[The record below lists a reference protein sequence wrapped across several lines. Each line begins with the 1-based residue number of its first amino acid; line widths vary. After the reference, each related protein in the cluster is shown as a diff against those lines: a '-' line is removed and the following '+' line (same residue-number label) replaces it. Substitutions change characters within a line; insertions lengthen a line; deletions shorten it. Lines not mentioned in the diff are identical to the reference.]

1 MTVPTAGFI
10 NSFDPANPTNA
21 DFVDEGDNWLRF
33 LQETLKTN
41 QFPRSEDDS
50 SNGWDIA
57 CTAKCSQ
64 LNALDDLVTTESVE
78 TRLANLES
86 SISALSPIGSIVPW
100 PIQEA
105 SLTQTLSGSLAPG
118 PGTWHWCDGTNL
130 DGSTTYSSLYTLIG
144 NQFGGTDAASMLIP
158 KILGRVIAGRGT
170 GNDLTGYREG
180 VNDNTQG
187 NTGGEQSHLQA
198 SDEMYQ
204 HIHDKGTLRVK
215 TDTVNAQA
223 GAGTASSSVK
233 NPPAGANSRELDG
246 DMANAG
252 GTAESNIVQ
261 PTIILA
267 YYIRVL

>member
-1 MTVPTAGFI
+1 MPLITPGFI
-10 NSFDPANPTNA
+10 NSLDPSSPTNTE
-21 DFVDEGDNWLRF
+21 FVDEGNDWIQAV
-33 LQETLKTN
+33 QEVLKTN
-41 QFPRSEDDS
+41 QFSRSEDDS

-64 LNALDDLVTTESVE
+64 VNALDDLVTTESVE
-78 TRLANLES
+78 TRLSNLES
-86 SISALSPIGSIVPW
+86 ITNALSPIGSIVPW

-204 HIHDKGTLRVK
+204 HIHDKGTLAVK

-223 GAGTASSSVK
+223 GAGAASSNVR
-233 NPPAGANSRELDG
+233 NPPAGANSLSLDG